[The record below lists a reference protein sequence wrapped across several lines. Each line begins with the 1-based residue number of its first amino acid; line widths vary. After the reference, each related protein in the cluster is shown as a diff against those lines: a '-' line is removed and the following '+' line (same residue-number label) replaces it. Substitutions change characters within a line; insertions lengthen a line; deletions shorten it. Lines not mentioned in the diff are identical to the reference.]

1 MKMMTSLFAIDRKKK
16 KTPKGERTGRLV
28 PRGSRSSERRVK
40 AENKWLGLNLNGGSG
55 GGVGVGGGRDKVF
68 ADSGRKSNVLQLV
81 D

>member
-1 MKMMTSLFAIDRKKK
+1 MKTLTSLFTIDRKK
-16 KTPKGERTGRLV
+16 PKHPKVSALAG
-28 PRGSRSSERRVK
+28 SSERRVK

-55 GGVGVGGGRDKVF
+55 GGRDKVF